1 MKDKFQINP
10 EVFLYFI
17 KSDFKEILLRLSN
30 KILEE
35 CDSSLINLENDSDL
49 TEVDKYLWI
58 KDRDNFIPHIIFDEN
73 ISELDNL
80 VLFKGS
86 YEKMKGFGK
95 FKKLIVSPNVKITK
109 FKFFSRFMLFSDTT
123 LTRDVLKNLKEK
135 LIRYK
140 INYKIFYEH
149 DNFKWKLV
157 N

>member
-1 MKDKFQINP
+1 MKDKFQTNP

-35 CDSSLINLENDSDL
+35 CESSLINLENDSDL

-135 LIRYK
+135 LTRYK
-140 INYKIFYEH
+140 IKYKIFYEH

>member
-1 MKDKFQINP
+1 MKDKFQTNP

-17 KSDFKEILLRLSN
+17 KSDFKEILMRLSN
-30 KILEE
+30 KILGE
-35 CDSSLINLENDSDL
+35 CENSLINLENDSDL

-58 KDRDNFIPHIIFDEN
+58 KDRDNFILHKIFDEN

-86 YEKMKGFGK
+86 YQKMKGFGK

-109 FKFFSRFMLFSDTT
+109 FKFFSRFMLFSNTT
-123 LTRDVLKNLKEK
+123 LTIDVLKNLKET
-135 LIRYK
+135 LIRNK

>member
-1 MKDKFQINP
+1 MKDKFQTNP

-17 KSDFKEILLRLSN
+17 KSDFIEILLRLSN

-35 CDSSLINLENDSDL
+35 CESSLINLENDSDL

-58 KDRDNFIPHIIFDEN
+58 KDRDNFIPHKIFDEN

-86 YEKMKGFGK
+86 YERMKVFGK

-135 LIRYK
+135 LTRYK
-140 INYKIFYEH
+140 IKYKIFYEH

>member
-1 MKDKFQINP
+1 MKDKFQTNP

-35 CDSSLINLENDSDL
+35 CESSLINLENDSDL

-58 KDRDNFIPHIIFDEN
+58 KDRDNFIPHKIFDEN

-86 YEKMKGFGK
+86 YERMKVFGK

-109 FKFFSRFMLFSDTT
+109 FKFFSRFMLFSNTT

-135 LIRYK
+135 LTRYK
-140 INYKIFYEH
+140 IKYKIFYEH

>member
-1 MKDKFQINP
+1 MKDKFQTNP

-17 KSDFKEILLRLSN
+17 KSDFKEILMRLSN
-30 KILEE
+30 KILGE
-35 CDSSLINLENDSDL
+35 CESSLINLENDSDL

-73 ISELDNL
+73 ISDLDNL

-86 YEKMKGFGK
+86 YEKMKGFCK

-109 FKFFSRFMLFSDTT
+109 FKFFSRFMLFSNTT

>member
-1 MKDKFQINP
+1 MKDKFQTNP

-17 KSDFKEILLRLSN
+17 KSDFKEILMRLSN
-30 KILEE
+30 NILGE
-35 CDSSLINLENDSDL
+35 CESYLINLENDSDL

-58 KDRDNFIPHIIFDEN
+58 KDRDNFIPHKIFDEN

-86 YEKMKGFGK
+86 YERMKVFGK

>member
-1 MKDKFQINP
+1 MKDKFQTNP

-17 KSDFKEILLRLSN
+17 KSDFKEILMRLSN
-30 KILEE
+30 KILGE
-35 CDSSLINLENDSDL
+35 CESSLINLENDSDL

-58 KDRDNFIPHIIFDEN
+58 KDRDNFIPHKIFDEN

-109 FKFFSRFMLFSDTT
+109 FKFFSRFMLFSNTT

-157 N
+157 S

>member
-1 MKDKFQINP
+1 MKDKFQTNP

-35 CDSSLINLENDSDL
+35 CESSLINLENDSDL

-86 YEKMKGFGK
+86 YERMKVFGK

-135 LIRYK
+135 LTRYK
-140 INYKIFYEH
+140 IKYKIFYEH

>member
-1 MKDKFQINP
+1 MKDKFQTNP

-17 KSDFKEILLRLSN
+17 KSDFKEILMRLSN
-30 KILEE
+30 KILGE
-35 CDSSLINLENDSDL
+35 CENSLINLENDSDL

-109 FKFFSRFMLFSDTT
+109 FKFFSRFMLFSNTT

-140 INYKIFYEH
+140 INYKIFYEY

-157 N
+157 S

>member
-1 MKDKFQINP
+1 MKDRFQTNP

-35 CDSSLINLENDSDL
+35 CESSLINLENDSDL

-58 KDRDNFIPHIIFDEN
+58 KDRDNFIPHLIFDEN

>member
-1 MKDKFQINP
+1 MKDKFQTNP

-17 KSDFKEILLRLSN
+17 KSDFKEILMRLSD
-30 KILEE
+30 KILGE
-35 CDSSLINLENDSDL
+35 CENSLINLENDSDL

-109 FKFFSRFMLFSDTT
+109 FKFFSRFMLFSNTT

-157 N
+157 S

>member
-17 KSDFKEILLRLSN
+17 KSDFKEILLRLSS

-35 CDSSLINLENDSDL
+35 CDNSLINLENDSDL
-49 TEVDKYLWI
+49 TEADKYLWI
-58 KDRDNFIPHIIFDEN
+58 KDRDNFIPHKIFDEN

-123 LTRDVLKNLKEK
+123 LTIDVLKNLKEK
-135 LIRYK
+135 LIRNK

>member
-1 MKDKFQINP
+1 MKDKFQTNP

-35 CDSSLINLENDSDL
+35 CESSLINLENDSDL

-135 LIRYK
+135 LVRYK

>member
-1 MKDKFQINP
+1 MKDKFQTNP

-35 CDSSLINLENDSDL
+35 CESSLVNLENDSDL

-58 KDRDNFIPHIIFDEN
+58 KDKDNFIPHKIFDEN

-86 YEKMKGFGK
+86 YQKMKGFGK

-123 LTRDVLKNLKEK
+123 LTIDVLKNLKEK
-135 LIRYK
+135 LIRNK

-157 N
+157 S

>member
-1 MKDKFQINP
+1 MKDKFQTNP

-35 CDSSLINLENDSDL
+35 CESSLINLENDSDL

-58 KDRDNFIPHIIFDEN
+58 KDRDNFIPHKIFDEN

-86 YEKMKGFGK
+86 YQKMKGFGK

-123 LTRDVLKNLKEK
+123 LTKDILKNLKEK
-135 LIRYK
+135 LTKYEIK
-140 INYKIFYEH
+140 YKIFYEY

>member
-1 MKDKFQINP
+1 MKDKFQTNP

-17 KSDFKEILLRLSN
+17 KSDFKEILMRLSN
-30 KILEE
+30 KILGE
-35 CDSSLINLENDSDL
+35 CENSLINLENDSDL

-58 KDRDNFIPHIIFDEN
+58 KDRDNFIPHKIFDEN

-86 YEKMKGFGK
+86 YERMKVFGK

-123 LTRDVLKNLKEK
+123 LTIDVLKNLKEK
-135 LIRYK
+135 LIRNK

>member
-1 MKDKFQINP
+1 MKDKFQTNP

-17 KSDFKEILLRLSN
+17 KSDFKEILMRLSN
-30 KILEE
+30 KILGE
-35 CDSSLINLENDSDL
+35 CENSLINLENDSDL

-157 N
+157 S

>member
-1 MKDKFQINP
+1 MKDRFQTNP

-35 CDSSLINLENDSDL
+35 CESSLINLENDSDL

-58 KDRDNFIPHIIFDEN
+58 KDRDNFIPHKIFDEN

-86 YEKMKGFGK
+86 YQKMKGFGK

-157 N
+157 S

>member
-1 MKDKFQINP
+1 MKDKFQTNP

-17 KSDFKEILLRLSN
+17 KSDFKEILLRLSS

-35 CDSSLINLENDSDL
+35 CDNSLINLENDSDL
-49 TEVDKYLWI
+49 TEADKYLWI
-58 KDRDNFIPHIIFDEN
+58 KDRDNFIPHKIFDEN

-149 DNFKWKLV
+149 DNLKWKLV
-157 N
+157 S

>member
-35 CDSSLINLENDSDL
+35 CDNSLINLENDSDL

-58 KDRDNFIPHIIFDEN
+58 KDKNNFIAHKIFDEN

-123 LTRDVLKNLKEK
+123 LTIDVLKNLKEK
-135 LIRYK
+135 LIRNK

>member
-1 MKDKFQINP
+1 MKDKFQTNP

-35 CDSSLINLENDSDL
+35 CESSLINLENDSDL

-58 KDRDNFIPHIIFDEN
+58 KDRDNFIPHKIFDEN

-86 YEKMKGFGK
+86 YERMKVFGK

-157 N
+157 S

>member
-1 MKDKFQINP
+1 MKDKFQTNP

-17 KSDFKEILLRLSN
+17 KSDFKEILMRLSN
-30 KILEE
+30 KILGE
-35 CDSSLINLENDSDL
+35 CENALINLENDSDL

-58 KDRDNFIPHIIFDEN
+58 KDRDNFIPHKIFDEN

-109 FKFFSRFMLFSDTT
+109 FKFFSRFMLFSNTT
-123 LTRDVLKNLKEK
+123 LTRDVLKNLKER

-157 N
+157 S

>member
-1 MKDKFQINP
+1 MKDKFQTNP

-35 CDSSLINLENDSDL
+35 CESSLINLENDSDL

-58 KDRDNFIPHIIFDEN
+58 KDRDNFIPHKIFDEN

-86 YEKMKGFGK
+86 YQKMKGFGK

-135 LIRYK
+135 LIRHK

>member
-1 MKDKFQINP
+1 MKDKFQTNP

-17 KSDFKEILLRLSN
+17 KSDFKEILLRLSI

-35 CDSSLINLENDSDL
+35 CESSLINLENDSYL

-58 KDRDNFIPHIIFDEN
+58 KDRDNFIPHKIFDEN

-86 YEKMKGFGK
+86 YQKMKGFGK

-135 LIRYK
+135 LVRYK
-140 INYKIFYEH
+140 IKYKIFYEH

>member
-1 MKDKFQINP
+1 MKDKFQTNP

-35 CDSSLINLENDSDL
+35 CESSLINLENDSDL

-58 KDRDNFIPHIIFDEN
+58 KDRDNFIPHKIFDEN

-86 YEKMKGFGK
+86 YQKMKGFGK

-109 FKFFSRFMLFSDTT
+109 FKFFSRFMLFSNTT

-157 N
+157 S

>member
-1 MKDKFQINP
+1 MKDKFQTNP

-17 KSDFKEILLRLSN
+17 KSDFKEILMRLSN
-30 KILEE
+30 KILGE
-35 CDSSLINLENDSDL
+35 CENSLINLENDSDL

-109 FKFFSRFMLFSDTT
+109 FKFFTRFMLFSNTT

>member
-1 MKDKFQINP
+1 MKDKFQTNP

-17 KSDFKEILLRLSN
+17 KSDFKEILMRLSN
-30 KILEE
+30 KILGE
-35 CDSSLINLENDSDL
+35 CESSLINLENDSDL

-58 KDRDNFIPHIIFDEN
+58 KDRDNFIPHKIFDEN

-86 YEKMKGFGK
+86 YQKMKGFGK

-123 LTRDVLKNLKEK
+123 LTIDVLKNLKEK
-135 LIRYK
+135 LIRNK

>member
-1 MKDKFQINP
+1 MKDKFQTNP

-17 KSDFKEILLRLSN
+17 KSDFKEILMRLSN
-30 KILEE
+30 KILGE
-35 CDSSLINLENDSDL
+35 CESSLINLENDSDL

>member
-1 MKDKFQINP
+1 MKDKFQTNP

-17 KSDFKEILLRLSN
+17 KSDFKEILMRLSN
-30 KILEE
+30 KILGE
-35 CDSSLINLENDSDL
+35 CENSLINLENDSDL

-95 FKKLIVSPNVKITK
+95 FKKLI
-109 FKFFSRFMLFSDTT
+109 
-123 LTRDVLKNLKEK
+123 
-135 LIRYK
+135 
-140 INYKIFYEH
+140 
-149 DNFKWKLV
+149 
-157 N
+157 

>member
-1 MKDKFQINP
+1 MKDKFQTNP

-17 KSDFKEILLRLSN
+17 KSDFKEILLRLSS

-35 CDSSLINLENDSDL
+35 CDNSLINLENDSDL

-58 KDRDNFIPHIIFDEN
+58 KDRDNFIPHKIFDEN

-123 LTRDVLKNLKEK
+123 LTIDVLKNLKEK
-135 LIRYK
+135 LIRNK

>member
-1 MKDKFQINP
+1 MKDKFQTNP

-35 CDSSLINLENDSDL
+35 CESSLINLENDSDL

-58 KDRDNFIPHIIFDEN
+58 KDRDNFIPHKIFDEN

-135 LIRYK
+135 LTRYK
-140 INYKIFYEH
+140 IKYKIFYEH
-149 DNFKWKLV
+149 YNFKWKLV

>member
-1 MKDKFQINP
+1 MKDKFQTNP

-35 CDSSLINLENDSDL
+35 CESSLINLENDSDL

-58 KDRDNFIPHIIFDEN
+58 KDKDNFIPHKIFDEN

-86 YEKMKGFGK
+86 YQKMKGFGK

-135 LIRYK
+135 LIRNK

>member
-1 MKDKFQINP
+1 MKDKFQTNP

-17 KSDFKEILLRLSN
+17 KSDFKEILMRLSN
-30 KILEE
+30 KILGE
-35 CDSSLINLENDSDL
+35 CENSLINLENDSDL

-58 KDRDNFIPHIIFDEN
+58 KDKDNFIPHKIFDEN

-86 YEKMKGFGK
+86 YQKMKGFGK

-123 LTRDVLKNLKEK
+123 LTIDVLKNLKEK
-135 LIRYK
+135 LIRNK

>member
-35 CDSSLINLENDSDL
+35 CDNSLINLENDSDL

-58 KDRDNFIPHIIFDEN
+58 KDKDNFIAHKIFDEN

-86 YEKMKGFGK
+86 YERMKVFGK

-109 FKFFSRFMLFSDTT
+109 FKFFSRFMLFSNTT

>member
-35 CDSSLINLENDSDL
+35 CESSLINLENDSDL

-109 FKFFSRFMLFSDTT
+109 FKFFSRFMLFSNTT

-135 LIRYK
+135 LTRYK
-140 INYKIFYEH
+140 IKYKIFYEH

>member
-1 MKDKFQINP
+1 MKDKFQTNP

-35 CDSSLINLENDSDL
+35 CESSLINLENDSDL

-58 KDRDNFIPHIIFDEN
+58 KDRDNFIPHKIFDEN

-86 YEKMKGFGK
+86 YERMKVFGK

-109 FKFFSRFMLFSDTT
+109 FKFFSRFMLFSNTT

>member
-1 MKDKFQINP
+1 MKDKFQTNP

-35 CDSSLINLENDSDL
+35 CESSLINLENDSDL

-58 KDRDNFIPHIIFDEN
+58 KDRDNFIPHKIFDEN
-73 ISELDNL
+73 ISELYNL

-86 YEKMKGFGK
+86 YQMMKGFGK

-109 FKFFSRFMLFSDTT
+109 FKFFSRFMLFSNTT

>member
-1 MKDKFQINP
+1 MKDKFQTNP

-35 CDSSLINLENDSDL
+35 CESSLINLENDSDL

-109 FKFFSRFMLFSDTT
+109 FKFFTRFMLFSNTT

-157 N
+157 S